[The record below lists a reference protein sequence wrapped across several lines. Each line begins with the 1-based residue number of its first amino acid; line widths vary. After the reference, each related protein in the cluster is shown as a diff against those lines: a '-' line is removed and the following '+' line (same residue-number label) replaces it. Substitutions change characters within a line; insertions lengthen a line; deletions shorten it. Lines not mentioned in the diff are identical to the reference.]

1 MKGFYYLHE
10 NGDLIFKKFR
20 PEEDPGGFVRRVWTF
35 DAEQRS
41 TAWLLCIEALA
52 LGATKA
58 RVDELAAKWSL
69 TDDDALIFVE
79 HSNGELCLSK
89 DGDQWCATFGDF
101 VNLQESQAGFGT
113 TALAALAELAK
124 PGFVRR

>member
-20 PEEDPGGFVRRVWTF
+20 PEEDPGGFVRRVWAF
-35 DAEQRS
+35 DTEQRF
-41 TAWLLCIEALA
+41 TAWVLCIEALA

-58 RVDELAAKWSL
+58 RVDELAAKWGL

-79 HSNGELCLSK
+79 RSEGQMRLSK
-89 DGDQWCATFGDF
+89 DGDRWCATFGDF

-113 TALAALAELAK
+113 TALGALAALARQGLV
-124 PGFVRR
+124 PS